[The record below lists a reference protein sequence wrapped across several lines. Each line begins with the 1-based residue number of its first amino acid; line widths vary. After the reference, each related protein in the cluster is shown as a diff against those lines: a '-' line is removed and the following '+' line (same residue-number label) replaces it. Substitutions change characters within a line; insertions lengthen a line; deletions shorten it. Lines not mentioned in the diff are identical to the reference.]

1 MEITKIQA
9 LTKQKYRIFLDGESA
24 FAVYKGELSRYHL
37 EEGAVLPPEVY
48 EELVNRVLKKRA
60 TLRAMHILERT
71 DKTEAQLRRK
81 LEESEYPK
89 EAVESA
95 IAYVTSYGYLDDR
108 RYAEHY
114 IEWKKQGKGKA
125 RLKMELVQK
134 GISREII
141 EEVLESTDFGE
152 TREMIRQIILK
163 KRKTDIPMNEK
174 EKQRIY
180 GFLMRKG
187 FSSSDILAVMREE
200 EWRNN
205 TEFRQIIQR
214 EVIFKTLFS

>member
-1 MEITKIQA
+1 MEITKVQA

-24 FAVYKGELSRYHL
+24 FAVYKGERSRYHL

-174 EKQRIY
+174 EKQRLY

-205 TEFRQIIQR
+205 TEF
-214 EVIFKTLFS
+214 

>member
-24 FAVYKGELSRYHL
+24 FTVYKGELSRYHL

-48 EELVNRVLKKRA
+48 EELVNGVLKKRA

-71 DKTEAQLRRK
+71 DKTEAQLRKK

-108 RYAEHY
+108 RYAKHY

-125 RLKMELVQK
+125 RLKMELAQK

-163 KRKTDIPMNEK
+163 KRKTNIPMNEK
-174 EKQRIY
+174 EKQRLY

-187 FSSSDILAVMREE
+187 FSSSDIMAVMREE

-205 TEFRQIIQR
+205 IEF
-214 EVIFKTLFS
+214 

>member
-1 MEITKIQA
+1 MEITKVQA

-174 EKQRIY
+174 EKQRLY

-205 TEFRQIIQR
+205 TEFYIKNLLN
-214 EVIFKTLFS
+214 F

>member
-174 EKQRIY
+174 EKQKLY

-205 TEFRQIIQR
+205 IEF
-214 EVIFKTLFS
+214 

>member
-60 TLRAMHILERT
+60 ALRAMHILERM

-205 TEFRQIIQR
+205 TEF
-214 EVIFKTLFS
+214 

>member
-163 KRKTDIPMNEK
+163 KRKTYIPMNEK
-174 EKQRIY
+174 EKQRLY

-205 TEFRQIIQR
+205 IEF
-214 EVIFKTLFS
+214 

>member
-24 FAVYKGELSRYHL
+24 FTVYKGELSRYHL

-48 EELVNRVLKKRA
+48 EELVNGVLKKRA
-60 TLRAMHILERT
+60 ILRAMHILERT
-71 DKTEAQLRRK
+71 DKTEAQLRKK

-108 RYAEHY
+108 RYAKHY

-125 RLKMELVQK
+125 RLKMELAQK

-163 KRKTDIPMNEK
+163 KRKTNIPMNEK
-174 EKQRIY
+174 EKQRLY

-205 TEFRQIIQR
+205 IEF
-214 EVIFKTLFS
+214 

>member
-1 MEITKIQA
+1 MEITKVQA

-152 TREMIRQIILK
+152 TRELIRQIILK

-174 EKQRIY
+174 EKQRLY

-205 TEFRQIIQR
+205 TEF
-214 EVIFKTLFS
+214 

>member
-9 LTKQKYRIFLDGESA
+9 LTKQKYRIFLDEESA
-24 FAVYKGELSRYHL
+24 FTVYKGELSRYHL

-48 EELVNRVLKKRA
+48 EELVNGVLKKRA

-141 EEVLESTDFGE
+141 EDVLESTDFGE

-174 EKQRIY
+174 EKQRLY

-187 FSSSDILAVMREE
+187 FSSSDILAVMNEE

-205 TEFRQIIQR
+205 IEF
-214 EVIFKTLFS
+214 

>member
-24 FAVYKGELSRYHL
+24 FTVYKGELSRYHL
-37 EEGAVLPPEVY
+37 EEGAVLHPEVY
-48 EELVNRVLKKRA
+48 EELVNGVLKKRA
-60 TLRAMHILERT
+60 ILRAMHILERT
-71 DKTEAQLRRK
+71 DKTEAQLRKK

-108 RYAEHY
+108 RYAKHY

-125 RLKMELVQK
+125 RLKMELAQK

-163 KRKTDIPMNEK
+163 KRKTNIPMNEK
-174 EKQRIY
+174 EKQRLY

-205 TEFRQIIQR
+205 IEF
-214 EVIFKTLFS
+214 

>member
-24 FAVYKGELSRYHL
+24 FTVYKGELSRYHL

-48 EELVNRVLKKRA
+48 EELVNKVLKKRA

-71 DKTEAQLRRK
+71 DKTEAQLRKK

-108 RYAEHY
+108 RYAKHY

-125 RLKMELVQK
+125 RLKMELAQK

-163 KRKTDIPMNEK
+163 KRKTNIPMNEK
-174 EKQRIY
+174 EKQRLY

-187 FSSSDILAVMREE
+187 FPSSDILAVMREE

-205 TEFRQIIQR
+205 IEF
-214 EVIFKTLFS
+214 

>member
-9 LTKQKYRIFLDGESA
+9 LTKQKYRIFLDGESV
-24 FAVYKGELSRYHL
+24 FTVYKGELSRYQL

-48 EELVNRVLKKRA
+48 EELVNGVLKKRA

-71 DKTEAQLRRK
+71 DKTEAQLRKK

-108 RYAEHY
+108 RYSKHY

-125 RLKMELVQK
+125 RLKMELAQK

-163 KRKTDIPMNEK
+163 KRKTNIPMNEK
-174 EKQRIY
+174 EKQRLY

-187 FSSSDILAVMREE
+187 FASSDILAVMREE

-205 TEFRQIIQR
+205 IEF
-214 EVIFKTLFS
+214 

>member
-24 FAVYKGELSRYHL
+24 FTVYKGELSRYHL

-48 EELVNRVLKKRA
+48 EELVNKVLKKRA

-71 DKTEAQLRRK
+71 DKTEAQLRKK

-108 RYAEHY
+108 RYAKHY

-125 RLKMELVQK
+125 RLKMELAQK

-163 KRKTDIPMNEK
+163 KRKTNIPMNEK
-174 EKQRIY
+174 EKQRLY

-205 TEFRQIIQR
+205 IEF
-214 EVIFKTLFS
+214 

>member
-1 MEITKIQA
+1 MEITKVQA

-174 EKQRIY
+174 EKQRLY

-200 EWRNN
+200 EWPNN
-205 TEFRQIIQR
+205 TEF
-214 EVIFKTLFS
+214 

>member
-174 EKQRIY
+174 EKQRLY
-180 GFLMRKG
+180 GGLLLCR
-187 FSSSDILAVMREE
+187 REALQPKAPLG
-200 EWRNN
+200 RD
-205 TEFRQIIQR
+205 
-214 EVIFKTLFS
+214 VH

>member
-1 MEITKIQA
+1 MEITNVQA

-174 EKQRIY
+174 EKQRLY

-205 TEFRQIIQR
+205 TEF
-214 EVIFKTLFS
+214 

>member
-1 MEITKIQA
+1 MEITKLQA

-24 FAVYKGELSRYHL
+24 FTVYKGELSRDHL

-48 EELVNRVLKKRA
+48 EELVNGVLKKRA

-71 DKTEAQLRRK
+71 DKTEAQLRKK

-108 RYAEHY
+108 RYAKHY

-125 RLKMELVQK
+125 RLKMELAQK

-163 KRKTDIPMNEK
+163 KRKTNIPMNEK
-174 EKQRIY
+174 ENQILY
-180 GFLMRKG
+180 GFLMRNG
-187 FSSSDILAVMREE
+187 FPSSDILAVMREE

-205 TEFRQIIQR
+205 IEF
-214 EVIFKTLFS
+214 

>member
-114 IEWKKQGKGKA
+114 IEWKKQEKGKA

-205 TEFRQIIQR
+205 TEF
-214 EVIFKTLFS
+214 

>member
-1 MEITKIQA
+1 MEITKVQA

-95 IAYVTSYGYLDDR
+95 IAYVTSYGYLDDKR
-108 RYAEHY
+108 KAEHEN
-114 IEWKKQGKGKA
+114 EWKKQGKGKA

-174 EKQRIY
+174 EKQRLY

-205 TEFRQIIQR
+205 TEF
-214 EVIFKTLFS
+214 

>member
-1 MEITKIQA
+1 MEITKVQA

-152 TREMIRQIILK
+152 TKEMIRQIILK

-174 EKQRIY
+174 EKQRLY

-205 TEFRQIIQR
+205 TEF
-214 EVIFKTLFS
+214 

>member
-24 FAVYKGELSRYHL
+24 FTVYKGELSRYHL

-48 EELVNRVLKKRA
+48 EELVNGVLKKRA

-71 DKTEAQLRRK
+71 DKTEAQLRKK

-108 RYAEHY
+108 RYAKHY

-125 RLKMELVQK
+125 RLKMELAQK

-163 KRKTDIPMNEK
+163 KRKTNIPMNEK
-174 EKQRIY
+174 EKQRLY

-187 FSSSDILAVMREE
+187 FPSSDILAVMREE

-205 TEFRQIIQR
+205 IEF
-214 EVIFKTLFS
+214 

>member
-174 EKQRIY
+174 EKQRFY

-205 TEFRQIIQR
+205 TEF
-214 EVIFKTLFS
+214 

>member
-114 IEWKKQGKGKA
+114 IEGKKQGKGKA

-174 EKQRIY
+174 EKQRLY

-205 TEFRQIIQR
+205 IEF
-214 EVIFKTLFS
+214 

>member
-152 TREMIRQIILK
+152 TREIIRQIILK

-205 TEFRQIIQR
+205 TEF
-214 EVIFKTLFS
+214 

>member
-141 EEVLESTDFGE
+141 EEVLELTDFGE

-205 TEFRQIIQR
+205 TEF
-214 EVIFKTLFS
+214 

>member
-24 FAVYKGELSRYHL
+24 FAVYKGELFRYHL

-205 TEFRQIIQR
+205 TEF
-214 EVIFKTLFS
+214 

>member
-163 KRKTDIPMNEK
+163 KRTTDIPMNEK

-205 TEFRQIIQR
+205 TEF
-214 EVIFKTLFS
+214 

>member
-163 KRKTDIPMNEK
+163 KRKTDIPMNEQ
-174 EKQRIY
+174 EKQRLY

-205 TEFRQIIQR
+205 IEF
-214 EVIFKTLFS
+214 

>member
-1 MEITKIQA
+1 MGNLPLRFIKA
-9 LTKQKYRIFLDGESA
+9 
-24 FAVYKGELSRYHL
+24 ELSRYHL

-125 RLKMELVQK
+125 
-134 GISREII
+134 
-141 EEVLESTDFGE
+141 E
-152 TREMIRQIILK
+152 TENG
-163 KRKTDIPMNEK
+163 TCPEGNF
-174 EKQRIY
+174 QR
-180 GFLMRKG
+180 
-187 FSSSDILAVMREE
+187 
-200 EWRNN
+200 NH
-205 TEFRQIIQR
+205 
-214 EVIFKTLFS
+214 

>member
-1 MEITKIQA
+1 MEITKVQA

-163 KRKTDIPMNEK
+163 KRKTDILMNEK
-174 EKQRIY
+174 EKQRLY

-205 TEFRQIIQR
+205 TEF
-214 EVIFKTLFS
+214 

>member
-1 MEITKIQA
+1 MEITKVQA

-37 EEGAVLPPEVY
+37 GEGAVLPPEVY

-174 EKQRIY
+174 EKQRLY

-205 TEFRQIIQR
+205 TEF
-214 EVIFKTLFS
+214 

>member
-89 EAVESA
+89 DAVESA

-205 TEFRQIIQR
+205 TEF
-214 EVIFKTLFS
+214 

>member
-114 IEWKKQGKGKA
+114 IEWKKQG
-125 RLKMELVQK
+125 
-134 GISREII
+134 
-141 EEVLESTDFGE
+141 
-152 TREMIRQIILK
+152 MIRQIILK

-205 TEFRQIIQR
+205 TEF
-214 EVIFKTLFS
+214 

>member
-174 EKQRIY
+174 EKQRLY

-205 TEFRQIIQR
+205 TEF
-214 EVIFKTLFS
+214 

>member
-24 FAVYKGELSRYHL
+24 FTVYNGELSRYHL

-48 EELVNRVLKKRA
+48 EELVNGVLKKRA

-71 DKTEAQLRRK
+71 DKTEAQLRKK
-81 LEESEYPK
+81 LEESEYTK

-108 RYAEHY
+108 RYAKHY

-125 RLKMELVQK
+125 RLKMELAQK

-163 KRKTDIPMNEK
+163 KRKTNIPMNEK
-174 EKQRIY
+174 EKQRLY

-187 FSSSDILAVMREE
+187 FPSSDILAVMREE

-205 TEFRQIIQR
+205 IEF
-214 EVIFKTLFS
+214 

>member
-1 MEITKIQA
+1 MEITKVQA

-48 EELVNRVLKKRA
+48 EELVNRVLKNRA

-174 EKQRIY
+174 EKQRLY

-205 TEFRQIIQR
+205 TEF
-214 EVIFKTLFS
+214 

>member
-1 MEITKIQA
+1 MEITKVQA

-163 KRKTDIPMNEK
+163 KRKTDISMNEK
-174 EKQRIY
+174 EKQRLY

-205 TEFRQIIQR
+205 TEF
-214 EVIFKTLFS
+214 